1 MAVFIGPFKEIV
13 DLSDD
18 GKLLLSKGSNVK
30 LIGKG
35 NFDGYVPSFKN
46 MEINYI
52 NIILKN
58 DGDSVIYTNKLC
70 NNTSKSLKFG
80 EIIREDIS
88 CFSEKFGEVDC
99 GDVKYT
105 MGVFKNNRVIMYGDK
120 IKPHECIDFKL
131 NVKYD
136 LSNVYSE
143 NYGEI
148 TVKLGS
154 LLFDVE

>member
-1 MAVFIGPFKEIV
+1 MIEIIYDNNTQGGAKNIKEV
-13 DLSDD
+13 WCDKNALTR
-18 GKLLLSKGSNVK
+18 
-30 LIGKG
+30 
-35 NFDGYVPSFKN
+35 FSF
-46 MEINYI
+46 
-52 NIILKN
+52 LKN